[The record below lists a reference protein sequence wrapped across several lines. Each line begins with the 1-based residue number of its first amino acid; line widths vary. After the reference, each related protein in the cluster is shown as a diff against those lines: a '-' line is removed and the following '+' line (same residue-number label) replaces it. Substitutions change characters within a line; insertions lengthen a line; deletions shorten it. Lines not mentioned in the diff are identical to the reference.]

1 MLSQNRLTTPSKAVT
16 AILLMLVAMSGC
28 QNTPPSTPPPKPPSP
43 PLLKPP
49 KVVFSESHDEQIKEI
64 MELARQGRWEEAQS
78 KANLLCQQDPNNP
91 IVMRVHVWVDQQ
103 AQLRRAQALEDKIR
117 EIDAKNSVFNPTFK
131 SLLTEQ
137 KDRGLPPR
145 KDVRDAVDRIE
156 NTPYFPDNYGKTVH
170 EQGPVFD
177 FESVKGRMFKALDK
191 EITVQLDNVPLETLL
206 VRLGLD
212 AGVNIV
218 ADKSLPALK
227 QILSVHLDKV
237 KLSEFFRYIARNYDL
252 QFQTGPDLVWVVDA
266 KDSKHIMEDV
276 RFYRLRKGFILPAQ
290 FGPQS
295 LTHTETKAPTL
306 TNVTETTSLMN
317 FVNDQAP
324 QLPSLEKAIKDMVA
338 GTTNGLKYMIDY
350 ERNVVMARGTPE
362 QLEMLEKVIR
372 EFDQPI
378 QQVLIEA
385 RFVTISKPAFMQL
398 GVLWETG
405 RNANQSALP
414 EDFTGLVNNQNF
426 PQTIAATGG
435 AASPAVGIGIQETF
449 TKVLGAKDLSA
460 TISALEQS
468 CESQTLSAP
477 RLTVLNN
484 RPASISDGLVQ
495 YYYEEYNVMST
506 VQQYYTA
513 SSFVP
518 SGKPSKIT
526 AGAELNVL
534 ASISGDGKSIVLA
547 LNPRVNTDVEL
558 VTYATLSQLNSSGQ
572 AQSTFN
578 INLPQYRTEEISTRM
593 VVKLGD
599 TVVMGGVLER
609 ERSTLVESVP
619 VLGDLP
625 LVGILFRRRTEVDTP
640 RYLLIFVTATIVKDT
655 GEFLVYDEAGS
666 SPNLLPVNPHPTNP
680 PPVNPLPTSE
690 LPASLPRPILALSN
704 APPVS
709 LPPTSA
715 APTNA
720 PHASLPPTN
729 APPTNAVPASL
740 PPANPASTSAPPT
753 NLPPASLAP
762 TNAPPTNMPPA
773 NPAPTNAPPTN
784 LPPANPAPNPPAN
797 LTPLSPL
804 TTNAVVHPQ

>member
-1 MLSQNRLTTPSKAVT
+1 
-16 AILLMLVAMSGC
+16 
-28 QNTPPSTPPPKPPSP
+28 
-43 PLLKPP
+43 
-49 KVVFSESHDEQIKEI
+49 
-64 MELARQGRWEEAQS
+64 MELARQDRWEEAQT
-78 KANLLCQQDPNNP
+78 KAFLLWQQNKNNP

-156 NTPYFPDNYGKTVH
+156 NTPYFPDNYGKTIH
-170 EQGPVFD
+170 EQGPLFD
-177 FESVKGRMFKALDK
+177 FESVKGRMFKALEK
-191 EITVQLDNVPLETLL
+191 EVTVQLDNVPLETIL
-206 VRLGLD
+206 VRLSQD
-212 AGVNIV
+212 AGINIV

-227 QILSVHLDKV
+227 QVLSVHLDKV

-252 QFQTGPDLVWVVDA
+252 QFQTGPELVWVVDA
-266 KDSKHIMEDV
+266 KDPKHIMEET

-290 FGPQS
+290 FGPKD
-295 LTHTETKAPTL
+295 LTHTVTKAPTL
-306 TNVTETTSLMN
+306 TNVVDTTSLMN

-324 QLPSLEKAIKDMVA
+324 EMPSLEKAIKILEA
-338 GTTNGLKYMIDY
+338 SGTNALTHYIDY
-350 ERNVVMARGTPE
+350 ERNLVMARGTPE
-362 QLEMLEKVIR
+362 MLEMLERVIR

-405 RNANQSALP
+405 RNANQTGLP
-414 EDFTGLVNNQNF
+414 RDFTGIVDSQNF
-426 PQTIAATGG
+426 PQTIAAGG
-435 AASPAVGIGIQETF
+435 AATPAVGIGIQETF
-449 TKVLGAKDLSA
+449 AKVLGAGDLSA

-468 CESQTLSAP
+468 GESQTLSAP

-484 RPASISDGLVQ
+484 RPSRISNGLVQ
-495 YYYEEYNVMST
+495 YYYEEYQVLPI
-506 VQQYYTA
+506 VQQYYTS

-518 SGKPSKIT
+518 SGKPTQIV

-534 ASISGDGKSIVLA
+534 ASISGDGKSILLA

-558 VTYATLSQLNSSGQ
+558 VTYATLSQLNASGQ
-572 AQSTFN
+572 VQSAFN
-578 INLPQYRTEEISTRM
+578 ISLPQYRTEEISTRM
-593 VVKLGD
+593 VVKSGE

-609 ERSTLVESVP
+609 ERSTYVESVP

-655 GEFLVYDEAGS
+655 GEFLVYDDAGTS
-666 SPNLLPVNPHPTNP
+666 SNSLPINPFPTNP

-709 LPPTSA
+709 LSPTNA

-720 PHASLPPTN
+720 PPVSLPPTN
-729 APPTNAVPASL
+729 AAPTNAAPASPPPANPPPTNAPSAKLTPLSPAS
-740 PPANPASTSAPPT
+740 
-753 NLPPASLAP
+753 
-762 TNAPPTNMPPA
+762 
-773 NPAPTNAPPTN
+773 
-784 LPPANPAPNPPAN
+784 

-804 TTNAVVHPQ
+804 TTNAAAQPP